1 MVILVAVKKDIINE
15 YVAVVKEAG
24 LNPIIVDVAAFA
36 LENMYE
42 INYEIEPN
50 RNVALVN
57 IGASTINITILKD
70 GVSVFTRDSS
80 LGSNLYRSHSKVSI
94 TYENAERLKG
104 KAIEA
109 CLQVIFWLC
118 RHLSLTMK

>member
-1 MVILVAVKKDIINE
+1 M
-15 YVAVVKEAG
+15 
-24 LNPIIVDVAAFA
+24 DVAAFA

-57 IGASTINITILKD
+57 IGASTININILKG

-80 LGSNLYRSHSKVSI
+80 LGSNLYTEAI
-94 TYENAERLKG
+94 QKG
-104 KAIEA
+104 IQHY
-109 CLQVIFWLC
+109 L
-118 RHLSLTMK
+118 

>member
-1 MVILVAVKKDIINE
+1 M
-15 YVAVVKEAG
+15 
-24 LNPIIVDVAAFA
+24 DVAAFA

-57 IGASTINITILKD
+57 IGASTINITILKG

-80 LGSNLYRSHSKVSI
+80 LGSNLYTEAIQKEFSI
-94 TYENAERLKG
+94 TYENAERLKRE
-104 KAIEA
+104 KP
-109 CLQVIFWLC
+109 
-118 RHLSLTMK
+118 